1 MDFQSPIHDYYE
13 DLAPRYDED
22 RFGNSYGRYIHQQEI
37 AIMNRLMPVEP
48 TGPTLDLGCGTGRLL
63 QWATHGLDYSPA
75 MIEEAKKKYP
85 QHILQAGSA
94 WETPYEDHTFHTVY
108 SFHLLMHLQP
118 QEIEA
123 VFQEAARIIG
133 PGGRFIFDIPS
144 KKRRELVGHKA
155 DGWHAA
161 QSLSLKE
168 IKWMDTFT
176 WKLQRYRGVLFLP
189 VHRLPKGL
197 RAPLRWA
204 DDLLCRSPWREYAS
218 YMVVE
223 LIRL

>member
-22 RFGNSYGRYIHQQEI
+22 RFGNSYGRYIHQQEL
-37 AIMNRLMPVEP
+37 AIMNRLIPIEP

-94 WETPYEDHTFHTVY
+94 WETPYEDHIFHTAY

-144 KKRRELVGHKA
+144 KKRRGLVGYKA
-155 DGWHAA
+155 DSWHAA

-168 IKWMDTFT
+168 IKWMDTSI
-176 WKLQRYRGVLFLP
+176 WKLQRYSGVLFLP
-189 VHRLPKGL
+189 VHRLPNSL
-197 RAPLRWA
+197 RAPVRWV
-204 DDLLCRSPWREYAS
+204 DNLLCRSPWREYAS